1 MEGKVDDSIDKDKME
16 KRWTKEREREREI
29 GWFGGEGKEGERER
43 EGELVRRQP
52 EHRYPSK

>member
-1 MEGKVDDSIDKDKME
+1 MNEGK
-16 KRWTKEREREREI
+16 KERKREI
-29 GWFGGEGKEGERER
+29 GWFGGEGREGERER

>member
-1 MEGKVDDSIDKDKME
+1 MN
-16 KRWTKEREREREI
+16 ERKKEREI
-29 GWFGGEGKEGERER
+29 GWFEGEGREGERERER

>member
-1 MEGKVDDSIDKDKME
+1 MNEGK
-16 KRWTKEREREREI
+16 KERERERLDGSEER
-29 GWFGGEGKEGERER
+29 GWREKER